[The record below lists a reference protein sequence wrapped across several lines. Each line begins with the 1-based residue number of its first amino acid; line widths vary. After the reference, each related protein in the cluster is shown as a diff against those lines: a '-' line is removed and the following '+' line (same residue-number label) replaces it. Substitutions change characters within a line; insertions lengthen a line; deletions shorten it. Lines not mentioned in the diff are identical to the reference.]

1 MGLNGN
7 GFTCKSH
14 HIALNLQHTTS
25 QTQKQKC
32 MEKMKT
38 TKTSILGSDSKGVI
52 CPTLRRV
59 KQLLRGTNMKRNTT
73 ILYFLLLI
81 GIISGCT
88 EKGRRNS
95 LRPLSEGSFDKEYQQ
110 HWVITDDSVK
120 PFEVV
125 REDKCIQV
133 ELPSKSPYCD
143 LDTIFSS
150 YKLIPLET
158 SEEFLIGNIDRII
171 KCPGCYCI
179 QDREN
184 ANVFIFEENGKF
196 RCKLGNKGHARNE
209 HLDAWS
215 IAYDEKNKQIV
226 MLDLTGRR
234 LLSYDLMG
242 NLKKVASLFF
252 LYHDMAILGDDI
264 LCLTGSAYNRFSD
277 IIDLSRLVL
286 ADKMGKPIRRGF
298 PITEMIRDRFTYG
311 DKMTQ
316 YKDKAYF
323 TDLIADTV
331 WEVSGKEMAPIL
343 NMTVNGSQRFSKD
356 EKENITSKSYKIHTA
371 KMPFA
376 MSINVSPKY
385 IALPVAIPRA
395 GGQIAL
401 MLISRKSNRQK
412 IVGISTNQTRLDS
425 YLPITGPDG
434 FADDSTLIHTF
445 SPNFLQ
451 MGASNTPIKD
461 HLSKEERE
469 LLKKLNPNDNPVLLL
484 ERLIDF

>member
-1 MGLNGN
+1 
-7 GFTCKSH
+7 
-14 HIALNLQHTTS
+14 
-25 QTQKQKC
+25 
-32 MEKMKT
+32 MEKMKV

-88 EKGRRNS
+88 EKGRRND

-125 REDKCIQV
+125 REDECIQV
-133 ELPSKSPYCD
+133 ELPSKLPHSD

-215 IAYDEKNKQIV
+215 IAYDEKNEQIV

-252 LYHDMAILGDDI
+252 LYHDMAFLGDDI
-264 LCLTGSAYNRFSD
+264 LCLTESAYNRFSD

-298 PITEMIRDRFTYG
+298 PITEMIRKNFNYG
-311 DKMTQ
+311 NKLAQ

-323 TDLIADTV
+323 TDLLSDTI

-356 EKENITSKSYKIHTA
+356 EKENMTDHIFKMRLA
-371 KMPFA
+371 KQPYA
-376 MSINVSPKY
+376 NRIQISSEY
-385 IALPVAIPRA
+385 IALPVAIPRE
-395 GGQIAL
+395 GGAIAL

-412 IVGISTNQTRLDS
+412 FVGISTNHTRLDS
-425 YLPITGPDG
+425 YLGVNSSNG
-434 FADDSTLIHTF
+434 FADDSTLINIIPP
-445 SPNFLQ
+445 SIILL
-451 MGASNTPIKD
+451 GASNTQIKD
-461 HLSKEERE
+461 HLSKEDRE
-469 LLKKLNPNDNPVLLL
+469 LLKNLKPDDNPVLLL

>member
-1 MGLNGN
+1 
-7 GFTCKSH
+7 
-14 HIALNLQHTTS
+14 
-25 QTQKQKC
+25 
-32 MEKMKT
+32 MKT
-38 TKTSILGSDSKGVI
+38 TKTSILGSDFKGVI

-88 EKGRRNS
+88 EKGRRND

-120 PFEVV
+120 PFEVA

-133 ELPSKSPYCD
+133 ELPSKLPHSD

-179 QDREN
+179 LDKDN

-215 IAYDEKNKQIV
+215 IAYDEKNEQIV

-461 HLSKEERE
+461 HLSKEERDI
-469 LLKKLNPNDNPVLLL
+469 LKKLNPNDNPVLLL

>member
-1 MGLNGN
+1 
-7 GFTCKSH
+7 
-14 HIALNLQHTTS
+14 
-25 QTQKQKC
+25 
-32 MEKMKT
+32 MKV

-59 KQLLRGTNMKRNTT
+59 KQLLRGTSMKRNTT

-88 EKGRRNS
+88 EKERRNS

-125 REDKCIQV
+125 REDKCIQA
-133 ELPSKSPYCD
+133 ELPSKLPHSD

-215 IAYDEKNKQIV
+215 IAYDEKNEQIV

-252 LYHDMAILGDDI
+252 LYHDMAFLGDDI
-264 LCLTGSAYNRFSD
+264 LCLTESAYNRFSD

-298 PITEMIRDRFTYG
+298 PITEMIRDNFNYG
-311 DKMTQ
+311 NKLAQ

-323 TDLIADTV
+323 TDLLSDTI

-356 EKENITSKSYKIHTA
+356 EKENITSKSYEMREA
-371 KMPFA
+371 KMPNA
-376 MSINVSPKY
+376 IQIKISSEY
-385 IALPVAIPRA
+385 IALPVGIPRA
-395 GGQIAL
+395 GGLIAL

-412 IVGISTNQTRLDS
+412 FVGISTNQTRLDS

-469 LLKKLNPNDNPVLLL
+469 ILKKLKPNDNPVLLL

>member
-1 MGLNGN
+1 M
-7 GFTCKSH
+7 
-14 HIALNLQHTTS
+14 
-25 QTQKQKC
+25 
-32 MEKMKT
+32 
-38 TKTSILGSDSKGVI
+38 
-52 CPTLRRV
+52 
-59 KQLLRGTNMKRNTT
+59 
-73 ILYFLLLI
+73 
-81 GIISGCT
+81 
-88 EKGRRNS
+88 
-95 LRPLSEGSFDKEYQQ
+95 
-110 HWVITDDSVK
+110 
-120 PFEVV
+120 V
-125 REDKCIQV
+125 REDKRIQV
-133 ELPSKSPYCD
+133 ELPSKLPYSD

-158 SEEFLIGNIDRII
+158 SEEFLVGNIDRII

-179 QDREN
+179 QDRDN

-215 IAYDEKNKQIV
+215 IAYDEKNEQIV

-252 LYHDMAILGDDI
+252 LYHDMAFLGDNI
-264 LCLTGSAYNRFSD
+264 LCKTGSAHNSFSD

-298 PITEMIRDRFTYG
+298 PITEMIRDNFNYG
-311 DKMTQ
+311 NKLAQ

-323 TDLIADTV
+323 TDLLSDTI

-356 EKENITSKSYKIHTA
+356 EKENMTDHIFKMRHAKQPHTIQIHT
-371 KMPFA
+371 
-376 MSINVSPKY
+376 SSEY

-395 GGQIAL
+395 GGLIAL

-412 IVGISTNQTRLDS
+412 FVGISTNHTRLDS
-425 YLPITGPDG
+425 YLPTTGPDG
-434 FADDSTLIHTF
+434 FADDSTLIYTF

-451 MGASNTPIKD
+451 MSASNTPIKD
-461 HLSKEERE
+461 HLSKEERDI
-469 LLKKLNPNDNPVLLL
+469 LKKLTPNDNPVLLL

>member
-1 MGLNGN
+1 
-7 GFTCKSH
+7 
-14 HIALNLQHTTS
+14 
-25 QTQKQKC
+25 

-59 KQLLRGTNMKRNTT
+59 KQLLSGTNMKRNTT

-88 EKGRRNS
+88 EKERRNS

-133 ELPSKSPYCD
+133 ELPSELPHSD

-215 IAYDEKNKQIV
+215 IAYDEKNEQIV

-434 FADDSTLIHTF
+434 FADDSTLIDTF

-461 HLSKEERE
+461 HLSKEERDI
-469 LLKKLNPNDNPVLLL
+469 LKKLNPNDNPVLLL

>member
-1 MGLNGN
+1 
-7 GFTCKSH
+7 
-14 HIALNLQHTTS
+14 
-25 QTQKQKC
+25 
-32 MEKMKT
+32 MEKMKV
-38 TKTSILGSDSKGVI
+38 TKTSILESDYKSVI

-88 EKGRRNS
+88 EKGRRND

-133 ELPSKSPYCD
+133 ELPSKLPYSD

-158 SEEFLIGNIDRII
+158 SEEFLIGHIDRII

-179 QDREN
+179 HDREN

-215 IAYDEKNKQIV
+215 IAYDEKNEQIV

-252 LYHDMAILGDDI
+252 LYHDMAFLGDDI
-264 LCLTGSAYNRFSD
+264 LCLTESAYNGFSD

-298 PITEMIRDRFTYG
+298 PITEMIRKNFNYG
-311 DKMTQ
+311 NKLAQ

-323 TDLIADTV
+323 TDLLSDTI

-356 EKENITSKSYKIHTA
+356 EKENMTDHIFEMRHAKQPHTIQIHI
-371 KMPFA
+371 
-376 MSINVSPKY
+376 SSEY

-395 GGQIAL
+395 GSLIAL

-412 IVGISTNQTRLDS
+412 FVGISTNHTRLDS
-425 YLPITGPDG
+425 YLPTTGPDG
-434 FADDSTLIHTF
+434 FADDSTLIYTIQ
-445 SPNFLQ
+445 PNSILL
-451 MGASNTPIKD
+451 GASNTPIKD

-469 LLKKLNPNDNPVLLL
+469 LLKNLKPDDNPVLLL

>member
-1 MGLNGN
+1 
-7 GFTCKSH
+7 
-14 HIALNLQHTTS
+14 
-25 QTQKQKC
+25 

-52 CPTLRRV
+52 CPTLRKV

-88 EKGRRNS
+88 EKERRNS

-125 REDKCIQV
+125 RKDECIQV
-133 ELPSKSPYCD
+133 ELPSELPHSD

-215 IAYDEKNKQIV
+215 IAYDEKNEQIV

>member
-1 MGLNGN
+1 MKKN
-7 GFTCKSH
+7 
-14 HIALNLQHTTS
+14 TS
-25 QTQKQKC
+25 
-32 MEKMKT
+32 
-38 TKTSILGSDSKGVI
+38 
-52 CPTLRRV
+52 
-59 KQLLRGTNMKRNTT
+59 

-88 EKGRRNS
+88 EKGRRND

-125 REDKCIQV
+125 REDECIQV
-133 ELPSKSPYCD
+133 ELPSKLPHSD

-158 SEEFLIGNIDRII
+158 SEEFLIGHIDRII

-179 QDREN
+179 QDRDN

-215 IAYDEKNKQIV
+215 IAYDEKNEQIV

-252 LYHDMAILGDDI
+252 LYHDMAFLGDNI
-264 LCLTGSAYNRFSD
+264 LCKTGSAYNSFSD

-298 PITEMIRDRFTYG
+298 PITEMTRDRFTYG
-311 DKMTQ
+311 NDMTR

-323 TDLIADTV
+323 TDLLSDTI

-356 EKENITSKSYKIHTA
+356 EKEKITSKSYEMREA
-371 KMPFA
+371 KMPSA
-376 MSINVSPKY
+376 NQIKISSEY
-385 IALPVAIPRA
+385 IVISVGIPRA
-395 GGQIAL
+395 GGLIAM

-412 IVGISTNQTRLDS
+412 FVSISTNQTRLDS
-425 YLPITGPDG
+425 YLGATAPDG
-434 FADDSTLIHTF
+434 FADDSTLIYTIQ
-445 SPNFLQ
+445 PNIILQ
-451 MGASNTPIKD
+451 SASNTQIKN

-469 LLKKLNPNDNPVLLL
+469 LLKNLKPDDNPVLLL

>member
-1 MGLNGN
+1 
-7 GFTCKSH
+7 
-14 HIALNLQHTTS
+14 
-25 QTQKQKC
+25 
-32 MEKMKT
+32 MKV
-38 TKTSILGSDSKGVI
+38 TKTSILESDYKSVI

-88 EKGRRNS
+88 EKERRNS

-133 ELPSKSPYCD
+133 ELPSELPHSD

-215 IAYDEKNKQIV
+215 IAYDEKNEQIV

-461 HLSKEERE
+461 HLSKEERDI
-469 LLKKLNPNDNPVLLL
+469 LKKLTPNDNPVLLL

>member
-1 MGLNGN
+1 
-7 GFTCKSH
+7 
-14 HIALNLQHTTS
+14 
-25 QTQKQKC
+25 
-32 MEKMKT
+32 MKV
-38 TKTSILGSDSKGVI
+38 TKTSILESDYKSVI

-133 ELPSKSPYCD
+133 ELPSELPHSD

-179 QDREN
+179 LDREN

-215 IAYDEKNKQIV
+215 IAYDEKNEQIV
-226 MLDLTGRR
+226 LLDLTGRR

-461 HLSKEERE
+461 HLSKEERDI
-469 LLKKLNPNDNPVLLL
+469 LKKLNPNDNPVLLL

>member
-1 MGLNGN
+1 
-7 GFTCKSH
+7 
-14 HIALNLQHTTS
+14 
-25 QTQKQKC
+25 
-32 MEKMKT
+32 MEKMKV

-59 KQLLRGTNMKRNTT
+59 KQLLRGTNMKKNTT

-88 EKGRRNS
+88 EKERRNS

-125 REDKCIQV
+125 RKDECIQV
-133 ELPSKSPYCD
+133 ELPSELPHSD

-215 IAYDEKNKQIV
+215 IAYDEKNEQIV

-252 LYHDMAILGDDI
+252 LYHDMAFLGDDI
-264 LCLTGSAYNRFSD
+264 LCLTESAYNRFSD

-298 PITEMIRDRFTYG
+298 PITEMIRKNFNYG
-311 DKMTQ
+311 NKLAQ

-323 TDLIADTV
+323 TDLLSDTI

-356 EKENITSKSYKIHTA
+356 EKENMTDHIFKMRLA
-371 KMPFA
+371 KQPYA
-376 MSINVSPKY
+376 NRIQISSEY
-385 IALPVAIPRA
+385 IALPVAIPRE
-395 GGQIAL
+395 GGAIAL

-412 IVGISTNQTRLDS
+412 FVGISTNHTRLDS
-425 YLPITGPDG
+425 YLGVNSSNG
-434 FADDSTLIHTF
+434 FADDSTLINIIPP
-445 SPNFLQ
+445 SIILL
-451 MGASNTPIKD
+451 GASNTQIKD

-469 LLKKLNPNDNPVLLL
+469 LLKNLKPDDNPVLLL

>member
-1 MGLNGN
+1 
-7 GFTCKSH
+7 
-14 HIALNLQHTTS
+14 
-25 QTQKQKC
+25 
-32 MEKMKT
+32 MKV
-38 TKTSILGSDSKGVI
+38 TKTSILESDYKSVI

-59 KQLLRGTNMKRNTT
+59 KQLLRGTNMKKNTT

-88 EKGRRNS
+88 EKERRNS

-133 ELPSKSPYCD
+133 ELPSKLPYSD

-158 SEEFLIGNIDRII
+158 SEEFLIGNIDRVI

-179 QDREN
+179 LDRDN
-184 ANVFIFEENGKF
+184 ASVFIFEENGKF

-215 IAYDEKNKQIV
+215 IAYDEKNEQIV

>member
-1 MGLNGN
+1 MKKN
-7 GFTCKSH
+7 
-14 HIALNLQHTTS
+14 TS
-25 QTQKQKC
+25 
-32 MEKMKT
+32 
-38 TKTSILGSDSKGVI
+38 
-52 CPTLRRV
+52 
-59 KQLLRGTNMKRNTT
+59 
-73 ILYFLLLI
+73 ILYFLLLT

-88 EKGRRNS
+88 EKGRRND

-133 ELPSKSPYCD
+133 ELPSKLPHSD

-158 SEEFLIGNIDRII
+158 SEEFLIGNIDRVI

-179 QDREN
+179 LDRDN

-215 IAYDEKNKQIV
+215 IAYDEKNEQIV

-434 FADDSTLIHTF
+434 FANDSTLIHTF

-461 HLSKEERE
+461 HLSKEERDI
-469 LLKKLNPNDNPVLLL
+469 LKKLNPNDNPVLLL

>member
-1 MGLNGN
+1 
-7 GFTCKSH
+7 
-14 HIALNLQHTTS
+14 
-25 QTQKQKC
+25 
-32 MEKMKT
+32 MKV
-38 TKTSILGSDSKGVI
+38 TKTSILESDYKSVI

-88 EKGRRNS
+88 EKERRNS

-133 ELPSKSPYCD
+133 ELPSKLPHSD

-215 IAYDEKNKQIV
+215 IAYDEKNEQIV

-461 HLSKEERE
+461 HLSKEERDI
-469 LLKKLNPNDNPVLLL
+469 LKKLNPNDNPVLLL

>member
-1 MGLNGN
+1 
-7 GFTCKSH
+7 
-14 HIALNLQHTTS
+14 
-25 QTQKQKC
+25 
-32 MEKMKT
+32 MEKMKV

-133 ELPSKSPYCD
+133 ELPSKLPYSD

-158 SEEFLIGNIDRII
+158 SEEFLVGHIDRII

-179 QDREN
+179 HDREN

-215 IAYDEKNKQIV
+215 IAYDEKNEQIV

-252 LYHDMAILGDDI
+252 LYHDMAFLGDDI
-264 LCLTGSAYNRFSD
+264 LCLTESAYNRFSD

-298 PITEMIRDRFTYG
+298 PITEMIRDNFNYG
-311 DKMTQ
+311 NKLAQ

-323 TDLIADTV
+323 TDLLSDTI

-356 EKENITSKSYKIHTA
+356 EKENMTDHIFKMRHAKQPHTIQIHT
-371 KMPFA
+371 
-376 MSINVSPKY
+376 SSEY

-395 GGQIAL
+395 GGLIAL

-412 IVGISTNQTRLDS
+412 FVGISTNHTRLDS
-425 YLPITGPDG
+425 YLPTTGPDG
-434 FADDSTLIHTF
+434 FADDSTLIYTIQ
-445 SPNFLQ
+445 PNTILL
-451 MGASNTPIKD
+451 GASNTQIKN

-469 LLKKLNPNDNPVLLL
+469 LLENLKPDDNPVLLS

>member
-1 MGLNGN
+1 
-7 GFTCKSH
+7 
-14 HIALNLQHTTS
+14 
-25 QTQKQKC
+25 
-32 MEKMKT
+32 MKV

-59 KQLLRGTNMKRNTT
+59 KQLLRGTNMKKNTT

-88 EKGRRNS
+88 EKERRNS

-125 REDKCIQV
+125 RKDECIQV
-133 ELPSKSPYCD
+133 ELPSELPHSD

-215 IAYDEKNKQIV
+215 IAYDEKNEQIV
-226 MLDLTGRR
+226 LLDLTGRR

-252 LYHDMAILGDDI
+252 LYHDMAFLGDDI
-264 LCLTGSAYNRFSD
+264 LCLTESAYNRFSD

-298 PITEMIRDRFTYG
+298 PITEMIRKNFNYG
-311 DKMTQ
+311 NKLAQ

-323 TDLIADTV
+323 TDLLSDTI

-356 EKENITSKSYKIHTA
+356 EKENMTDHIFKMRLA
-371 KMPFA
+371 KQPYA
-376 MSINVSPKY
+376 NRIQISSEY
-385 IALPVAIPRA
+385 IALPVAIPRE
-395 GGQIAL
+395 GGAIAL

-412 IVGISTNQTRLDS
+412 FVGISTNHTRLDS
-425 YLPITGPDG
+425 YLGVNSSNG
-434 FADDSTLIHTF
+434 FADDSTLINIIPP
-445 SPNFLQ
+445 SIILL
-451 MGASNTPIKD
+451 GASNTQIKD

-469 LLKKLNPNDNPVLLL
+469 LLKNLKPDDNPVLLL

>member
-1 MGLNGN
+1 
-7 GFTCKSH
+7 
-14 HIALNLQHTTS
+14 
-25 QTQKQKC
+25 
-32 MEKMKT
+32 MEKMKV
-38 TKTSILGSDSKGVI
+38 TKTSILESDYKSVI

-59 KQLLRGTNMKRNTT
+59 KQLRRERSMKKNTS

-88 EKGRRNS
+88 EKGRRND

-125 REDKCIQV
+125 REDECIQV
-133 ELPSKSPYCD
+133 ELPSKLPYSD

-215 IAYDEKNKQIV
+215 IAYDEKNEQIV

-286 ADKMGKPIRRGF
+286 ADKMGKPIRKGF

>member
-1 MGLNGN
+1 MKKN
-7 GFTCKSH
+7 
-14 HIALNLQHTTS
+14 TS
-25 QTQKQKC
+25 
-32 MEKMKT
+32 
-38 TKTSILGSDSKGVI
+38 
-52 CPTLRRV
+52 
-59 KQLLRGTNMKRNTT
+59 

-88 EKGRRNS
+88 EKGRRND

-125 REDKCIQV
+125 REDKCIRV
-133 ELPSKSPYCD
+133 ELPSKSPYCN

-158 SEEFLIGNIDRII
+158 SEEFLVGHIDRII

-179 QDREN
+179 HDREN

-215 IAYDEKNKQIV
+215 IAYDEKNEQIV

-252 LYHDMAILGDDI
+252 LYHDMAFLGDDI
-264 LCLTGSAYNRFSD
+264 LCLTESASNGFSD

-298 PITEMIRDRFTYG
+298 PITEMIRKNFNYG
-311 DKMTQ
+311 NKLAQ

-323 TDLIADTV
+323 TDLLSDTI
-331 WEVSGKEMAPIL
+331 WEVSGKKMAPIL

-356 EKENITSKSYKIHTA
+356 EKENMTDHIFKMRLA
-371 KMPFA
+371 KQPYA
-376 MSINVSPKY
+376 NRIQISSEY
-385 IALPVAIPRA
+385 IALPVAIPRE
-395 GGQIAL
+395 GGTIAL

-412 IVGISTNQTRLDS
+412 FVGISTNHTRLDS
-425 YLPITGPDG
+425 YLGVNSSNG
-434 FADDSTLIHTF
+434 FADDSTLINIIPP
-445 SPNFLQ
+445 SIILL
-451 MGASNTPIKD
+451 GASNTQIKN

-469 LLKKLNPNDNPVLLL
+469 LLKNLKPDDNPVLLL

>member
-1 MGLNGN
+1 
-7 GFTCKSH
+7 
-14 HIALNLQHTTS
+14 
-25 QTQKQKC
+25 
-32 MEKMKT
+32 MKV

-133 ELPSKSPYCD
+133 ELPSKLPYSD

-158 SEEFLIGNIDRII
+158 SEEFLVGHIDRII

-179 QDREN
+179 HDREN

-215 IAYDEKNKQIV
+215 IAYDEKNEQIV

-252 LYHDMAILGDDI
+252 LYHDMAFLGDDI
-264 LCLTGSAYNRFSD
+264 LCLTESAYNRFSD

-298 PITEMIRDRFTYG
+298 PITEMIRDNFNYG
-311 DKMTQ
+311 NKLAQ

-323 TDLIADTV
+323 TDLLSDTI

-356 EKENITSKSYKIHTA
+356 EKENMTDHIFKMRHAKQPHTIQIHT
-371 KMPFA
+371 
-376 MSINVSPKY
+376 SSEY

-395 GGQIAL
+395 GGLIAL

-412 IVGISTNQTRLDS
+412 FVGISTNHTRLDS
-425 YLPITGPDG
+425 YLPTTGPDG
-434 FADDSTLIHTF
+434 FADDSTLIYTIQ
-445 SPNFLQ
+445 PNTILL
-451 MGASNTPIKD
+451 GASNTQIKN

-469 LLKKLNPNDNPVLLL
+469 LLENLKPDDNPVLLS

>member
-1 MGLNGN
+1 
-7 GFTCKSH
+7 
-14 HIALNLQHTTS
+14 
-25 QTQKQKC
+25 
-32 MEKMKT
+32 
-38 TKTSILGSDSKGVI
+38 
-52 CPTLRRV
+52 
-59 KQLLRGTNMKRNTT
+59 MKRNTT

-88 EKGRRNS
+88 EKERRNS

-125 REDKCIQV
+125 REDECIQV
-133 ELPSKSPYCD
+133 ELPSKLPYSD

-179 QDREN
+179 HDREN

-215 IAYDEKNKQIV
+215 IAYDEKNEQIV

-252 LYHDMAILGDDI
+252 LYHDMAFLGDDI
-264 LCLTGSAYNRFSD
+264 LCLTESAYNRFSD

-298 PITEMIRDRFTYG
+298 PITETIRNNFNYG
-311 DKMTQ
+311 NKLAQ

-323 TDLIADTV
+323 TDLLSDTI

-343 NMTVNGSQRFSKD
+343 NMTVNGSQRFSND
-356 EKENITSKSYKIHTA
+356 EKENMTDRIFKTRLAKQPYSYRIQI
-371 KMPFA
+371 
-376 MSINVSPKY
+376 SSEY
-385 IALPVAIPRA
+385 IALPVAIPRE
-395 GGQIAL
+395 GGAIAL

-412 IVGISTNQTRLDS
+412 FVGISTNQTRLDS
-425 YLPITGPDG
+425 YLPTTGPDG

-461 HLSKEERE
+461 HLSKEERDI
-469 LLKKLNPNDNPVLLL
+469 LKKLNPNDNPVLLL

>member
-1 MGLNGN
+1 
-7 GFTCKSH
+7 
-14 HIALNLQHTTS
+14 
-25 QTQKQKC
+25 
-32 MEKMKT
+32 MEKMKA
-38 TKTSILGSDSKGVI
+38 TKTSILRSDSKGVI
-52 CPTLRRV
+52 SPTLRRV

-88 EKGRRNS
+88 EKERRNS

-125 REDKCIQV
+125 KEDECIQV
-133 ELPSKSPYCD
+133 ELPSELPHSD

-215 IAYDEKNKQIV
+215 IAYDEKNEQIV

-252 LYHDMAILGDDI
+252 LYHDMAFHGDDI
-264 LCLTGSAYNRFSD
+264 LCLTESAYNRFSD

-298 PITEMIRDRFTYG
+298 PITEMIRKNFNYG
-311 DKMTQ
+311 NKLAQ

-323 TDLIADTV
+323 TDLLSDTI

-356 EKENITSKSYKIHTA
+356 EKENMTDRIFKMRLAKQPHANQIHI
-371 KMPFA
+371 
-376 MSINVSPKY
+376 SSEY

-395 GGQIAL
+395 GGLIAL

-412 IVGISTNQTRLDS
+412 FVGISTNQTRLDS
-425 YLPITGPDG
+425 YLPTTGPDG
-434 FADDSTLIHTF
+434 FADDSTLIYTIQ
-445 SPNFLQ
+445 PNTILL
-451 MGASNTPIKD
+451 GASNTPIKD

-469 LLKKLNPNDNPVLLL
+469 LLKNLKPDDNPVLLL

>member
-1 MGLNGN
+1 
-7 GFTCKSH
+7 
-14 HIALNLQHTTS
+14 
-25 QTQKQKC
+25 
-32 MEKMKT
+32 MEKMKV
-38 TKTSILGSDSKGVI
+38 TKTSILESDYKSVI

-125 REDKCIQV
+125 REDECIQV
-133 ELPSKSPYCD
+133 ELPSKLPHSD

-158 SEEFLIGNIDRII
+158 SEEFLIGHIDRII

-179 QDREN
+179 QDRDN

-215 IAYDEKNKQIV
+215 IAYDEKNEQIV

-252 LYHDMAILGDDI
+252 LYHDMAFLGDNI
-264 LCLTGSAYNRFSD
+264 LCLTESAYNRFSD

-298 PITEMIRDRFTYG
+298 PITEMRRDRFTYG
-311 DKMTQ
+311 DDMTQ

-323 TDLIADTV
+323 TDLLSDTI

-356 EKENITSKSYKIHTA
+356 EKEKITSKSYKIHTA

-461 HLSKEERE
+461 HLSKEERDI
-469 LLKKLNPNDNPVLLL
+469 LKKLTPNDNPVLLL

>member
-1 MGLNGN
+1 MKKN
-7 GFTCKSH
+7 
-14 HIALNLQHTTS
+14 TS
-25 QTQKQKC
+25 
-32 MEKMKT
+32 
-38 TKTSILGSDSKGVI
+38 
-52 CPTLRRV
+52 
-59 KQLLRGTNMKRNTT
+59 

-88 EKGRRNS
+88 EKGRRND

-133 ELPSKSPYCD
+133 ELPSKLPHSD

-158 SEEFLIGNIDRII
+158 SEEFLIGHIERVI

-179 QDREN
+179 LDRDN

-215 IAYDEKNKQIV
+215 IAYDEKSEQIV

-252 LYHDMAILGDDI
+252 LYQDMAFLGDNI
-264 LCLTGSAYNRFSD
+264 LCKTGRAYNSFSN

-286 ADKMGKPIRRGF
+286 ADKMGKPIRKGF
-298 PITEMIRDRFTYG
+298 PITEMRRNGFSYG

-343 NMTVNGSQRFSKD
+343 NLTVNGKPRFSQD
-356 EKENITSKSYKIHTA
+356 EKENITSKSYEIHTA
-371 KMPFA
+371 KTPLA

-385 IALPVAIPRA
+385 IALPVALPRA
-395 GGQIAL
+395 GGMVTL
-401 MLISRKSNRQK
+401 MLISRKSNARK
-412 IVGISTNQTRLDS
+412 FVGQFVNETRLDS
-425 YLPITGPDG
+425 YLPTTGPNG
-434 FADDSTLIHTF
+434 FADDSTLIYTIQP
-445 SPNFLQ
+445 SIILL
-451 MGASNTPIKD
+451 GASNTQIKD
-461 HLSKEERE
+461 HLKKEDRE
-469 LLKKLNPNDNPVLLL
+469 LLKNLKPDDNPVLLL